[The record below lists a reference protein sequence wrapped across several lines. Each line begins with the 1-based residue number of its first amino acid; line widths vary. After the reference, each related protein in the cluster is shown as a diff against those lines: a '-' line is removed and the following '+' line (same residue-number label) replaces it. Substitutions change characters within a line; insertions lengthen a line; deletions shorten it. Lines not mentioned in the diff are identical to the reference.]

1 MANVQLTHEQVRRQQ
16 WRRAFWF
23 VALLAAAE
31 IVVWLWWVSKGG
43 RSTFGLT
50 LDDAFGVTL
59 FLFAAGQ
66 ILIVAARA
74 LRDGYLYT
82 TKTLV
87 FRQQQPVTFFAIV
100 AGLLVF
106 GILVLLSA
114 SRTLMIHLGS
124 H

>member
-1 MANVQLTHEQVRRQQ
+1 MATNQLMHEQVRREQ

-31 IVVWLWWVSKGG
+31 CAVWLWWASKAG

-50 LDDAFGVTL
+50 FNDAFGVTV
-59 FLFAAGQ
+59 FLFAGGQ

-82 TKTLV
+82 TKKLV
-87 FRQQQPVTFFAIV
+87 YRQEQPGAFVAIV
-100 AGLLVF
+100 AGLVVF
-106 GILVLLSA
+106 GVLVLLSA
-114 SRTLMIHLGS
+114 SRTVLIHLRS